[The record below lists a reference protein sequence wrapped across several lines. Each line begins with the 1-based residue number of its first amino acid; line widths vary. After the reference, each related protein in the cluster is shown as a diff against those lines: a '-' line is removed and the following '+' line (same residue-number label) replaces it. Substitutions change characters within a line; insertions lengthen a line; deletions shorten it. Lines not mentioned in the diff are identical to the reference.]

1 MRLAPI
7 GPEATVILAVTIP
20 VLMTAGVL
28 LWRVA
33 AGDRRV
39 RAWMPWISMLNLTFG
54 GVATV
59 LACVGV
65 NTGSLD
71 GAVAGLV
78 WIGLGIAVLVLWMFG
93 WATLFDDF
101 GDERRASA

>member
-1 MRLAPI
+1 MTLTPI
-7 GPEATVILAVTIP
+7 GPEATVIPAVTIP

-33 AGDRRV
+33 ASDRRV
-39 RAWMPWISMLNLTFG
+39 RRGMPWMSMLNLPFG

-59 LACVGV
+59 LACAGV

-71 GAVAGLV
+71 GPVANLV
-78 WIGLGIAVLVLWMFG
+78 WIGLVIPFLVLWMFG

>member
-1 MRLAPI
+1 MRLTPI
-7 GPEATVILAVTIP
+7 GPEAIVVLAVTIP

-33 AGDRRV
+33 ASDRRV
-39 RAWMPWISMLNLTFG
+39 RGWMPWVSMLNLTFG

-65 NTGSLD
+65 NS
-71 GAVAGLV
+71 GALEGPVANLV
-78 WIGLGIAVLVLWMFG
+78 WIGLAIAVLVLWMFG
-93 WATLFDDF
+93 WAALFD
-101 GDERRASA
+101 ELA